1 MWREDSES
9 EWVKSLQE
17 RSERKKETQRNG
29 ARGRG
34 VGKGVEEERDH
45 GRRQEQGRKM
55 GMREGRER
63 ANRVPSR
70 WERGKN
76 GKQREVDTA
85 QERM

>member
-1 MWREDSES
+1 M
-9 EWVKSLQE
+9 
-17 RSERKKETQRNG
+17 G
-29 ARGRG
+29 HGGGG

-55 GMREGRER
+55 GMREGWER